1 MWDLEICGLS
11 HEYPKYLDFQWLPQ
25 HLHSHTKLWKWFL
38 EVFTFI
44 FTFKQPQTYRTAHI
58 RTIWPHS
65 QISLYC
71 LSWNKNWSQL
81 QDNVTAEKY
90 FKVFFGIFWF
100 LVPNLLRPSRE
111 NPLKL
116 DKIRNWLYKVG
127 WFITQILN
135 FKYKHNKKKI
145 ESLDKNVF
153 PDRVVKR
160 LARLNQ
166 FLLINDWAIHWEAP
180 KLSTGFILYH
190 NLLISIFCYL

>member
-1 MWDLEICGLS
+1 MAIYLPNWFYKIQYYMIDSKLEQKGVWARITLNTEC
-11 HEYPKYLDFQWLPQ
+11 DFLWEFILYKSSTLP
-25 HLHSHTKLWKWFL
+25 LC
-38 EVFTFI
+38 I
-44 FTFKQPQTYRTAHI
+44 
-58 RTIWPHS
+58 
-65 QISLYC
+65 YC

-135 FKYKHNKKKI
+135 FKYKHNKWKI
-145 ESLDKNVF
+145 KPSRQYLETLWWLNDLVSLYN
-153 PDRVVKR
+153 
-160 LARLNQ
+160 
-166 FLLINDWAIHWEAP
+166 
-180 KLSTGFILYH
+180 
-190 NLLISIFCYL
+190 